1 MCQHKKTYCFE
12 ASKGVR
18 ARRKPWRNS
27 LYRKSLLRVSF
38 CRGDNCSSQ
47 ARHPSVSTSTLEQH
61 CCQPTTPSK
70 QKPSADRFAS
80 ACKRAASS
88 LSALAEEKRT
98 PDQQSAAPRGV
109 WERHPCAA
117 PPHSSLGMPPHTAA
131 PPSRRNGGRGARLGS
146 GHVLTTSSGTTWPSP
161 PGRHPWGSSW
171 LWLQLSGHEQPAT
184 AS

>member
-1 MCQHKKTYCFE
+1 M
-12 ASKGVR
+12 
-18 ARRKPWRNS
+18 
-27 LYRKSLLRVSF
+27 
-38 CRGDNCSSQ
+38 
-47 ARHPSVSTSTLEQH
+47 STSTLEQH

-98 PDQQSAAPRGV
+98 PNQQSAAPRRV

-131 PPSRRNGGRGARLGS
+131 PPSRKNGGRGARLGS

-161 PGRHPWGSSW
+161 PGRHPWAAAGSGSSS
-171 LWLQLSGHEQPAT
+171 LGTSNLPQPLEFSPIHHPGT
-184 AS
+184 ASCPSTQRRLANGSN